1 MKGFCTSMDICTFKL
16 FLILIMQGIKE
27 IESLH
32 LVIALM
38 LVVMWLLGEVKKQSV
53 VPRSSAKVKYRAMA
67 HTTCEMMWLKTLL
80 GEHEFSEDGPMPMY
94 CDNHVAI
101 YIPNNP
107 VFHERT
113 KK

>member
-1 MKGFCTSMDICTFKL
+1 MS
-16 FLILIMQGIKE
+16 
-27 IESLH
+27 H
-32 LVIALM
+32 
-38 LVVMWLLGEVKKQSV
+38 
-53 VPRSSAKVKYRAMA
+53 SSAEAEYKAMA
-67 HTTCEMMWLKTLL
+67 HTACEMKWLKTLL
-80 GEHEFSEDGPMPMY
+80 GGLEFSEDGLMPMY